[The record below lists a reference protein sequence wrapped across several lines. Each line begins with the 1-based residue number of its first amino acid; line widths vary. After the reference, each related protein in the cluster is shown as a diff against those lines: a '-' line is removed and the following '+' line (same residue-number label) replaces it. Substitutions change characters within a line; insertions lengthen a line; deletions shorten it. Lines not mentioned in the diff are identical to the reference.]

1 MSESS
6 ADTTLDGTPRSVRVL
21 VVDNDIVHA
30 RTMGEGLERL
40 GYHVVVAGGGNEGAG
55 RLAAESLDGVVTD
68 LMMNDIGGL
77 EILKKAK
84 EAAAETE
91 VIVVTGHGTIP
102 SAVEAMQQGAFTYLQ
117 KPLDLNHLRA
127 AVEKAS
133 AGISLRLQNI
143 ELNRRL
149 DERFGFEGVVGSS
162 PQMLAVIE
170 RLKRIAPTD
179 ATVLIPGATG
189 TGKELAARE
198 VHRLGRRADRPIV
211 TVNCAA
217 IPDTLIESELFG
229 YEKGAFTGATSNRS
243 GLIEAADG
251 GTLFLDEIGELP
263 LAAQARLLRYI
274 QEGEI
279 RRIGS
284 VTSKKVDARLICATH
299 RNLRMLSDSGQF
311 REDLFYRIDVLRLDI
326 PALRERGAD
335 IVDMAEWLIERQ
347 ANKLGMMTKPL
358 SQRSLELLERHRW
371 PGNVRELQ
379 NVIERA
385 LVMSTSGEL
394 ELTVSNEVE
403 TTRRH
408 NQGGLDVSQDSP
420 ELPTS
425 NELSLEDY
433 FQRFVLE
440 HQDAMNETE
449 LAQKLGISRK
459 CLWERRQRFGLPRQK
474 QKSA

>member
-1 MSESS
+1 MKVCILDSDS
-6 ADTTLDGTPRSVRVL
+6 TLTDALR
-21 VVDNDIVHA
+21 
-30 RTMGEGLERL
+30 EGL
-40 GYHVVVAGGGNEGAG
+40 GA
-55 RLAAESLDGVVTD
+55 RDIAAEHSPLPSDGNIDAGTLSCD
-68 LMMNDIGGL
+68 LIVLCQQDLSERAARLIRGAWPTPL
-77 EILKKAK
+77 AIL
-84 EAAAETE
+84 
-91 VIVVTGHGTIP
+91 
-102 SAVEAMQQGAFTYLQ
+102 
-117 KPLDLNHLRA
+117 LRA
-127 AVEKAS
+127 ADTSNIMQAARLGAIDACDRNVPPDLIVEWIGGICAS
-133 AGISLRLQNI
+133 
-143 ELNRRL
+143 
-149 DERFGFEGVVGSS
+149 EREKRS
-162 PQMLAVIE
+162 E
-170 RLKRIAPTD
+170 RLSHGHYHSASCPAMTALQLNLERVAQTD
-179 ATVLIPGATG
+179 STVLIAGETG

-243 GLIEAADG
+243 GLIEAADR

-284 VTSKKVDARLICATH
+284 VRSKKVDARLICATH
-299 RNLRMLSDSGQF
+299 RNLRMLADNGQF

-335 IVDMAEWLIERQ
+335 IVNMAEWLVDQQ
-347 ANKLGMMTKPL
+347 ANKLGIMTKPL

-385 LVMSTSGEL
+385 LVMSTGDEL
-394 ELTVSNEVE
+394 ELTVSNDLEN
-403 TTRRH
+403 TPR
-408 NQGGLDVSQDSP
+408 NDQDGLDVVQDSP
-420 ELPTS
+420 APPTS
-425 NELSLEDY
+425 DELSLEDY

-459 CLWERRQRFGLPRQK
+459 CLWERRQRFGLPRRK

>member
-1 MSESS
+1 MKVCILDSDATITNALSEGLGARDIVAEHRRPPSDGDLDAGTLSCDLIVLCQQDSS
-6 ADTTLDGTPRSVRVL
+6 DSAAKLIRGAWPTPIAILLRTADTSNVMQAARLGAIDACDRNALPDLIVEWIGEICARERKKRS
-21 VVDNDIVHA
+21 
-30 RTMGEGLERL
+30 ERL
-40 GYHVVVAGGGNEGAG
+40 SRGHYRSTRCPAMTALQRDVERVAQ
-55 RLAAESLDGVVTD
+55 TD
-68 LMMNDIGGL
+68 
-77 EILKKAK
+77 
-84 EAAAETE
+84 
-91 VIVVTGHGTIP
+91 
-102 SAVEAMQQGAFTYLQ
+102 S
-117 KPLDLNHLRA
+117 
-127 AVEKAS
+127 
-133 AGISLRLQNI
+133 
-143 ELNRRL
+143 
-149 DERFGFEGVVGSS
+149 
-162 PQMLAVIE
+162 
-170 RLKRIAPTD
+170 
-179 ATVLIPGATG
+179 TVLIAGETG

-198 VHRLGRRADRPIV
+198 VHRLGKRADRPIV

-299 RNLRMLSDSGQF
+299 RNLRMLADSGQF

-335 IVDMAEWLIERQ
+335 IVDMAKWLIERQ

-358 SQRSLELLERHRW
+358 SQRSLELLGRHRW

-385 LVMSTSGEL
+385 LVMSTSDEL
-394 ELTVSNEVE
+394 ELTVSNDVAT
-403 TTRRH
+403 TTRH
-408 NQGGLDVSQDSP
+408 DQGGLDISQDSP
-420 ELPTS
+420 ALPTS

>member
-1 MSESS
+1 MKVCILDSDSTLTDALRGGLVERDIAAEHRRLPTDGDIDAETLNCDLIVLCQQDLNEHAAKLIRGAWPTPLAILLRT
-6 ADTTLDGTPRSVRVL
+6 ADTSNIMQAARLGAIDACDRNAPPDFIVEWIGEICAKEREKRS
-21 VVDNDIVHA
+21 
-30 RTMGEGLERL
+30 ERL
-40 GYHVVVAGGGNEGAG
+40 SHGHYRSASCPAMTALQSDMERVAQ
-55 RLAAESLDGVVTD
+55 TD
-68 LMMNDIGGL
+68 
-77 EILKKAK
+77 
-84 EAAAETE
+84 
-91 VIVVTGHGTIP
+91 
-102 SAVEAMQQGAFTYLQ
+102 S
-117 KPLDLNHLRA
+117 
-127 AVEKAS
+127 
-133 AGISLRLQNI
+133 
-143 ELNRRL
+143 
-149 DERFGFEGVVGSS
+149 
-162 PQMLAVIE
+162 
-170 RLKRIAPTD
+170 
-179 ATVLIPGATG
+179 TVLIAGETG

-198 VHRLGRRADRPIV
+198 VHRLGRRASRPIV

-263 LAAQARLLRYI
+263 LSAQARLLRYI

-284 VTSKKVDARLICATH
+284 VKSKKVDARLICATH
-299 RNLRMLSDSGQF
+299 RNLRMLADNGQF
-311 REDLFYRIDVLRLDI
+311 REDLFYRIDVLRLEI

-335 IVDMAEWLIERQ
+335 IVNMAEWLIDRQ
-347 ANKLGMMTKPL
+347 AHKLGVMSKPL
-358 SQRSLELLERHRW
+358 SQHSLHLLQRHRW

-385 LVMSTSGEL
+385 LVMSTSDEL
-394 ELTVSNEVE
+394 ELAVSNDVE
-403 TTRRH
+403 TTPR
-408 NQGGLDVSQDSP
+408 NDQDGLDVSQGSP
-420 ELPTS
+420 ALPTS
-425 NELSLEDY
+425 DELSLEDY

-459 CLWERRQRFGLPRQK
+459 CLWERRQRFGLPRRK

>member
-1 MSESS
+1 MKVCILDSDANLTYALCEGLGAKDIATEHRPLPKDEETYAWTQSCDLIVLSQQDSNDSAVKLISRAWPTPLAILLRTTDTSNIMQAARIGAIDACDRNSPPDLIVEWIAKICASEREKRSNRLPHGHYHS
-6 ADTTLDGTPRSVRVL
+6 ASCPAMTTLQR
-21 VVDNDIVHA
+21 N
-30 RTMGEGLERL
+30 LER
-40 GYHVVVAGGGNEGAG
+40 VAQTDSTLLIAG
-55 RLAAESLDGVVTD
+55 E
-68 LMMNDIGGL
+68 
-77 EILKKAK
+77 
-84 EAAAETE
+84 
-91 VIVVTGHGTIP
+91 
-102 SAVEAMQQGAFTYLQ
+102 
-117 KPLDLNHLRA
+117 
-127 AVEKAS
+127 
-133 AGISLRLQNI
+133 
-143 ELNRRL
+143 
-149 DERFGFEGVVGSS
+149 
-162 PQMLAVIE
+162 
-170 RLKRIAPTD
+170 
-179 ATVLIPGATG
+179 TG

-198 VHRLGRRADRPIV
+198 VHRLGRRSSRPIV

-299 RNLRMLSDSGQF
+299 RNLRMLAHNGQF

-326 PALRERGAD
+326 PALRERGVD
-335 IVDMAEWLIERQ
+335 IVNMAEWLIQRQ
-347 ANKLGMMTKPL
+347 AHKLGVMTKSL
-358 SQRSLELLERHRW
+358 SQRSLELLQRHRW

-385 LVMSTSGEL
+385 LVMSTSDEL
-394 ELTVSNEVE
+394 ELTVSNDVE
-403 TTRRH
+403 TRAR
-408 NQGGLDVSQDSP
+408 NDQDRLDVSEGP
-420 ELPTS
+420 TAPPTS
-425 NELSLEDY
+425 DELSLEDY

-459 CLWERRQRFGLPRQK
+459 CLWERRQRFGLPRKK

>member
-1 MSESS
+1 MKVCILDSDSTLTNALREGLGARGIAAEHRRLPNDGDIAAEAQSYDLVVLCQQDLSENGAKLIRGAWPTPFAILLGA
-6 ADTTLDGTPRSVRVL
+6 ADTSNIMQAARLGAIDACDRNAPPDLIVEWIGEICASEREKRSERL
-21 VVDNDIVHA
+21 SHGHYHSTNCPAMTALQRD
-30 RTMGEGLERL
+30 LER
-40 GYHVVVAGGGNEGAG
+40 VAQ
-55 RLAAESLDGVVTD
+55 TD
-68 LMMNDIGGL
+68 
-77 EILKKAK
+77 
-84 EAAAETE
+84 
-91 VIVVTGHGTIP
+91 
-102 SAVEAMQQGAFTYLQ
+102 S
-117 KPLDLNHLRA
+117 
-127 AVEKAS
+127 
-133 AGISLRLQNI
+133 
-143 ELNRRL
+143 
-149 DERFGFEGVVGSS
+149 
-162 PQMLAVIE
+162 
-170 RLKRIAPTD
+170 
-179 ATVLIPGATG
+179 TVLIAGETG

-198 VHRLGRRADRPIV
+198 VHRLGRRASRPIV

-229 YEKGAFTGATSNRS
+229 YEKGAFTGATSTRS
-243 GLIEAADG
+243 GLIEAAHG

-284 VTSKKVDARLICATH
+284 VASKKVDARLICATH
-299 RNLRMLSDSGQF
+299 RNLRMRANSGQF

-335 IVDMAEWLIERQ
+335 IVDMAEWLIARQ

-385 LVMSTSGEL
+385 LVMSFGDEL
-394 ELTVSNEVE
+394 ELTVSNDVE
-403 TTRRH
+403 NTTR
-408 NQGGLDVSQDSP
+408 NDQDGLDVSQDSP
-420 ELPTS
+420 ALPKS
-425 NELSLEDY
+425 DELSLEDY

-459 CLWERRQRFGLPRQK
+459 CLWERRQRFGLPRRK

>member
-1 MSESS
+1 MKVCILDSDATLTNALSEGLGARDIAAEHRRLPNDGDIDAGTLRCDLIVLCQQDSS
-6 ADTTLDGTPRSVRVL
+6 ERAAKLIRGAWPTPIAILLRTADTSNVMQ
-21 VVDNDIVHA
+21 A
-30 RTMGEGLERL
+30 ARL
-40 GYHVVVAGGGNEGAG
+40 GAIDACDRNAPPDLIVEWIGEICASEHKKRSERGSHGHYRSARCPAMTALQRDVERVAQ
-55 RLAAESLDGVVTD
+55 TD
-68 LMMNDIGGL
+68 
-77 EILKKAK
+77 
-84 EAAAETE
+84 
-91 VIVVTGHGTIP
+91 
-102 SAVEAMQQGAFTYLQ
+102 S
-117 KPLDLNHLRA
+117 
-127 AVEKAS
+127 
-133 AGISLRLQNI
+133 
-143 ELNRRL
+143 
-149 DERFGFEGVVGSS
+149 
-162 PQMLAVIE
+162 
-170 RLKRIAPTD
+170 
-179 ATVLIPGATG
+179 TVLIAGETG
-189 TGKELAARE
+189 TGKELASRE
-198 VHRLGRRADRPIV
+198 VHRLGRRADRPII

-263 LAAQARLLRYI
+263 LPAQARLLRYI

-299 RNLRMLSDSGQF
+299 RNLRMLADSGQF

-326 PALRERGAD
+326 PALRDRGAD

-358 SQRSLELLERHRW
+358 SQRSLELLGRHRW

-385 LVMSTSGEL
+385 LVMSSGDEL
-394 ELTVSNEVE
+394 ELTISNDVAT
-403 TTRRH
+403 TTRSD
-408 NQGGLDVSQDSP
+408 QDGLDVSQDSP
-420 ELPTS
+420 ALPNS
-425 NELSLEDY
+425 DELSLEDY

-459 CLWERRQRFGLPRQK
+459 CLWERRQRFGLPRRK

>member
-1 MSESS
+1 MKVCILDSDATITNALSEGLGARDIVAEHRRPPSDGDLDAGTLSCDLIVLCQQDSS
-6 ADTTLDGTPRSVRVL
+6 DSAAKLIRGAWPTPIAILLRTADTSNVMQAARLGAIDACDRNALPDLIVEWIGEICARERKKRS
-21 VVDNDIVHA
+21 
-30 RTMGEGLERL
+30 ERL
-40 GYHVVVAGGGNEGAG
+40 SHGHYRSTSCTAMTALQHDVERVAQ
-55 RLAAESLDGVVTD
+55 TD
-68 LMMNDIGGL
+68 
-77 EILKKAK
+77 
-84 EAAAETE
+84 
-91 VIVVTGHGTIP
+91 
-102 SAVEAMQQGAFTYLQ
+102 S
-117 KPLDLNHLRA
+117 
-127 AVEKAS
+127 
-133 AGISLRLQNI
+133 
-143 ELNRRL
+143 
-149 DERFGFEGVVGSS
+149 
-162 PQMLAVIE
+162 
-170 RLKRIAPTD
+170 
-179 ATVLIPGATG
+179 TVLIAGETG

-198 VHRLGRRADRPIV
+198 VHRLGKRADRPIV

-299 RNLRMLSDSGQF
+299 RNLRMLADSGQF

-358 SQRSLELLERHRW
+358 SQRSLELLGRHRW

-385 LVMSTSGEL
+385 LVMSTSDEL
-394 ELTVSNEVE
+394 ELTVSNDVAT
-403 TTRRH
+403 TTRH
-408 NQGGLDVSQDSP
+408 DQCGFDISQDSP
-420 ELPTS
+420 ALPTS

>member
-1 MSESS
+1 MKVCILDSD
-6 ADTTLDGTPRSVRVL
+6 ATLTNALSKGLGAR
-21 VVDNDIVHA
+21 DIVAEH
-30 RTMGEGLERL
+30 LRL
-40 GYHVVVAGGGNEGAG
+40 PSDGDIDAGTLRCDLIVLCQQDSSDSAAKLIRGAWPTPI
-55 RLAAESLDGVVTD
+55 A
-68 LMMNDIGGL
+68 
-77 EILKKAK
+77 IL
-84 EAAAETE
+84 
-91 VIVVTGHGTIP
+91 
-102 SAVEAMQQGAFTYLQ
+102 
-117 KPLDLNHLRA
+117 LRA
-127 AVEKAS
+127 ADTSNIMQAARLGAIDACDRNAPPDLIVEWIGEICARERKKRSERRSHSHYRSTSCPAMT
-133 AGISLRLQNI
+133 ALQ
-143 ELNRRL
+143 R
-149 DERFGFEGVVGSS
+149 DVERVA
-162 PQMLAVIE
+162 L
-170 RLKRIAPTD
+170 TD
-179 ATVLIPGATG
+179 STVLIAGETG

-198 VHRLGRRADRPIV
+198 VHRLGKRADRPIV

-299 RNLRMLSDSGQF
+299 RNLRMLADSGQF

-385 LVMSTSGEL
+385 LVMSTNDEL
-394 ELTVSNEVE
+394 ELTASNDVAT
-403 TTRRH
+403 TTRH
-408 NQGGLDVSQDSP
+408 DQDGLDISQDSP
-420 ELPTS
+420 ALPTS

>member
-1 MSESS
+1 MKVCILDSDATLTNALSEGLGARDIVAEHRRPPSDGDLDAGTLSCDLIVLCQQDSS
-6 ADTTLDGTPRSVRVL
+6 DSAAKLIRGAWPTPIAILLRTADTSNVMQAARLGAIDACDRNALPDLIVEWIGEICTSERKKRS
-21 VVDNDIVHA
+21 
-30 RTMGEGLERL
+30 ERL
-40 GYHVVVAGGGNEGAG
+40 PHGHYRSTRCPAMTALQRDVERVAQ
-55 RLAAESLDGVVTD
+55 TD
-68 LMMNDIGGL
+68 
-77 EILKKAK
+77 
-84 EAAAETE
+84 
-91 VIVVTGHGTIP
+91 
-102 SAVEAMQQGAFTYLQ
+102 S
-117 KPLDLNHLRA
+117 
-127 AVEKAS
+127 
-133 AGISLRLQNI
+133 
-143 ELNRRL
+143 
-149 DERFGFEGVVGSS
+149 
-162 PQMLAVIE
+162 
-170 RLKRIAPTD
+170 
-179 ATVLIPGATG
+179 TVLIAGETG

-198 VHRLGRRADRPIV
+198 VHRLGKRADRPIV

-299 RNLRMLSDSGQF
+299 RNLRMLADSGQF

-358 SQRSLELLERHRW
+358 SQRSLELLGRHHW

-385 LVMSTSGEL
+385 LVMSTSDEL
-394 ELTVSNEVE
+394 ELTVSNDVAT
-403 TTRRH
+403 TTRH
-408 NQGGLDVSQDSP
+408 DQGGLDISQDSP
-420 ELPTS
+420 ALPTS

>member
-1 MSESS
+1 M
-6 ADTTLDGTPRSVRVL
+6 
-21 VVDNDIVHA
+21 
-30 RTMGEGLERL
+30 
-40 GYHVVVAGGGNEGAG
+40 
-55 RLAAESLDGVVTD
+55 
-68 LMMNDIGGL
+68 
-77 EILKKAK
+77 
-84 EAAAETE
+84 
-91 VIVVTGHGTIP
+91 
-102 SAVEAMQQGAFTYLQ
+102 
-117 KPLDLNHLRA
+117 KP
-127 AVEKAS
+127 
-133 AGISLRLQNI
+133 
-143 ELNRRL
+143 
-149 DERFGFEGVVGSS
+149 
-162 PQMLAVIE
+162 
-170 RLKRIAPTD
+170 APE
-179 ATVLIPGATG
+179 
-189 TGKELAARE
+189 KELAARE
-198 VHRLGRRADRPIV
+198 VHRLGKRADRPIV

-299 RNLRMLSDSGQF
+299 RNLRMLADSGQF

-347 ANKLGMMTKPL
+347 ANKLGLMTKPL
-358 SQRSLELLERHRW
+358 SQRSLELLGRHRW

-385 LVMSTSGEL
+385 LVMSTSDEL
-394 ELTVSNEVE
+394 ELTVSNDVAT
-403 TTRRH
+403 TTRH
-408 NQGGLDVSQDSP
+408 DQGELDISQDSP
-420 ELPTS
+420 ALPTS

>member
-1 MSESS
+1 MKVCILDSDATLTNALSEGLGARDIATEHRRPPSDGDIDAETLSCDLIVLCQQDSS
-6 ADTTLDGTPRSVRVL
+6 ERAAKLIRGAWPTPIAILLRTADTSNVMQAARLGAIDACDRNAPPDLIVEWIGAICAGERKKRS
-21 VVDNDIVHA
+21 
-30 RTMGEGLERL
+30 ERL
-40 GYHVVVAGGGNEGAG
+40 SRGHYRSANCPAMTALQRDVERVAQ
-55 RLAAESLDGVVTD
+55 TD
-68 LMMNDIGGL
+68 
-77 EILKKAK
+77 
-84 EAAAETE
+84 
-91 VIVVTGHGTIP
+91 
-102 SAVEAMQQGAFTYLQ
+102 S
-117 KPLDLNHLRA
+117 
-127 AVEKAS
+127 
-133 AGISLRLQNI
+133 
-143 ELNRRL
+143 
-149 DERFGFEGVVGSS
+149 
-162 PQMLAVIE
+162 
-170 RLKRIAPTD
+170 
-179 ATVLIPGATG
+179 TVLIEGETG

-284 VTSKKVDARLICATH
+284 VSSKKIDARLICATH
-299 RNLRMLSDSGQF
+299 RNLRMLADSGQF

-347 ANKLGMMTKPL
+347 ANKLGVMTKPL

-385 LVMSTSGEL
+385 LVMSTSDQL
-394 ELTVSNEVE
+394 ELTVSNDVE
-403 TTRRH
+403 TTRRLD
-408 NQGGLDVSQDSP
+408 QGGLDISQDSP
-420 ELPTS
+420 ALPTS

-459 CLWERRQRFGLPRQK
+459 CLWERRQRFGLPRRK